1 MAASPHQQAPPP
13 PPPPPQSSGKFWW
26 LVLAI
31 IAGGGGYSYSQGW
44 LDRPIEA
51 FLGARQAP
59 AAPATVTTGESTPA
73 AASPAPAAAGGS
85 NEAMVSQFEA
95 LQSRLA
101 SQESTS
107 RNMQSVIEEIA
118 AQVVRQTGGAPGPS
132 AQQSD
137 IVDLR
142 LEVIDLRLRLTGDT
156 YAAIGALQELQQEG
170 LDPESTAGTAVARNL
185 ERLTAIP
192 PRSQVVDLIDRLDA
206 QAGSALADVDRRLG
220 ELAAE
225 NQKASLDGGIL
236 NALFKVRKTDPGLV
250 RERELA
256 LALAAEVPPAR
267 NALLLGAE
275 GAYADSL
282 ARIQG
287 AADALRNHNPTLQ
300 TTEIAEILTEL
311 TRHGYPRTHLD
322 LTQQQQGESPG

>member
-1 MAASPHQQAPPP
+1 MAASPNQH
-13 PPPPPQSSGKFWW
+13 PPPPQPQPSGKFWW
-26 LVLAI
+26 LVLI
-31 IAGGGGYSYSQGW
+31 IVIGGGGYSYSQGW

-59 AAPATVTTGESTPA
+59 TAPATVTAGEDPQPA
-73 AASPAPAAAGGS
+73 AVPAAAAGGS
-85 NEAMVSQFEA
+85 NEAIVSQFQA
-95 LQSRLA
+95 QQARLA
-101 SQESTS
+101 SLENTS

-132 AQQSD
+132 AQQAD
-137 IVDLR
+137 IVSLR

-170 LDPESTAGTAVARNL
+170 LDPESTAGIAVAGNL

-192 PRSQVVDLIDRLDA
+192 PRSQLVDLIDRLDS

-225 NQKASLDGGIL
+225 NQKASLEGGIL

-256 LALAAEVPPAR
+256 LELASEVPPAR

-275 GAYADSL
+275 GAYVDSL

-287 AADALRNHNPTLQ
+287 SADALRNHNPTLQ

-311 TRHGYPRTHLD
+311 TRHGFPRTHLE
-322 LTQQQQGESPG
+322 LSQQQQQGAAPG